1 MSEMLKGTQLNKE
14 QEEYADSIRVCAD
27 TLLSVINDILDFS
40 KLEAGKMQ
48 VFSVP
53 LSLTETIS
61 EVVRALSYTNLERNL
76 KTIEELELDPD
87 LIVMGDPV
95 RLHQILM
102 NLMSNA
108 YKFTAKGSVTVR
120 AKLDRQDS
128 DSIQA
133 TVSVTDTGI
142 GVTEEQQKKLF
153 LPFSQADSSTAR
165 SYGGTGLGLS
175 ICKAIIENVM
185 KGRIWLESKA
195 GVGTTVSFSL
205 PFKKAKQSATGES
218 NGVGTHGRE
227 ANPMA
232 IYSPPAVEEGSEN
245 KHISLAD
252 IPRDQLKV
260 CIAEDN
266 LINQKIAI
274 NFVKKLGFRCEAFGD
289 GQQAVD
295 ALGRASND
303 GKPFHLVLMDVQ
315 MPVLDG
321 YNATREIRKHEAVN
335 VREVLVIAMTASA
348 IRGDRE
354 RCLEAGM
361 NNYLAKPVR
370 ADMLKQMLESY
381 LNQPAKAIPNLQ
393 QEANKLVSTVV
404 EDVQGDTV
412 LQPSPATVP
421 ARPKSRQ
428 DVTQIRLEREGMA
441 ATAQDDRDAEG
452 QKKELPA
459 RPPAN
464 AAHGSAE

>member
-1 MSEMLKGTQLNKE
+1 
-14 QEEYADSIRVCAD
+14 
-27 TLLSVINDILDFS
+27 
-40 KLEAGKMQ
+40 
-48 VFSVP
+48 
-53 LSLTETIS
+53 
-61 EVVRALSYTNLERNL
+61 
-76 KTIEELELDPD
+76 
-87 LIVMGDPV
+87 
-95 RLHQILM
+95 
-102 NLMSNA
+102 
-108 YKFTAKGSVTVR
+108 
-120 AKLDRQDS
+120 
-128 DSIQA
+128 
-133 TVSVTDTGI
+133 
-142 GVTEEQQKKLF
+142 
-153 LPFSQADSSTAR
+153 
-165 SYGGTGLGLS
+165 
-175 ICKAIIENVM
+175 
-185 KGRIWLESKA
+185 
-195 GVGTTVSFSL
+195 
-205 PFKKAKQSATGES
+205 
-218 NGVGTHGRE
+218 
-227 ANPMA
+227 MA

-274 NFVKKLGFRCEAFGD
+274 NFVKRLGFRCEAFGD

-321 YNATREIRKHEAVN
+321 YNATREIRKHEDVN

-381 LNQPAKAIPNLQ
+381 LNQPAKAIPKLQ
-393 QEANKLVSTVV
+393 QEANKL
-404 EDVQGDTV
+404 
-412 LQPSPATVP
+412 PSPATVP

-464 AAHGSAE
+464 AANGSAE